1 MKIITHEQIKG
12 LEISPAICVEWIK
25 DSFLIKKESQLP
37 AKISVHPQGY
47 DFYTAMPCLLPARFD
62 RVGLKMVHRVKGSV
76 PSLGSD
82 LMLYEASTGTLLAL
96 MDCDWITSM
105 RTGATAVYAAQTF
118 RKRAPVVYSFI
129 GLGNTARAT
138 LLCLLETEKSI
149 QHKVLLKRY
158 KDQAERFMDR
168 FKAFE
173 NVSFEIVDFMPE
185 MIASSDVIFS
195 CITDAEGL
203 ICEDETCFRPG
214 CTLIPVHVRGFQNCD
229 LFFDKVFGDDT
240 APIRNWKYFNRYH
253 HYAELQDVIDGKDPG
268 RENDTER
275 ILSYNYGL
283 ALHDVFFATKIFSL
297 LQDKCSDIEIV
308 KEKSKFWV

>member
-1 MKIITHEQIKG
+1 MKIISQEQIKG
-12 LEISPAICVEWIK
+12 LDISPATCVEWVK
-25 DSFLIKKESQLP
+25 DSFSIKNESQLP

-47 DFYTAMPCLLPARFD
+47 DFYTAMPCLLPTQFD
-62 RVGLKMVHRVKGSV
+62 RVGLKMVHRVKGAV

-82 LMLYEASTGTLLAL
+82 LLLYEASTGILLAL
-96 MDCDWITSM
+96 MDCDWITAM
-105 RTGATAVYAAQTF
+105 RTGATAVYAAQSF
-118 RKRAPVVYSFI
+118 RKNAPVVYSFV

-138 LLCLLETEKSI
+138 LLCLLETEKSV

-158 KDQAERFMDR
+158 KDQAESFMDR
-168 FKAFE
+168 FKSFD
-173 NVSFEIVDFMPE
+173 NVSFEIVDMVPE
-185 MIASSDVIFS
+185 MIASSDVVFS
-195 CITDAEGL
+195 CITDADGL

-229 LFFDKVFGDDT
+229 LFFDKVYGDDT
-240 APIRNWKYFNRYH
+240 APLKNWKYFKHYR

-283 ALHDVFFATKIFSL
+283 ALHDVYFATKIYSL
-297 LQDKCSDIEIV
+297 LQDKCSDVVIA